1 MFGGSAILVRGDQ
14 AEAMR
19 TRSPASLGCRL
30 AAAAFPAVLLASCGD
45 SASEPTRQPTPAPA
59 QDNWYT
65 FVVQCTNCPGLTNT
79 EIDRSTVPYRA
90 RLRVGQLTSLRAV
103 VRFSCEPAQIQLDIT
118 RWVAGNP
125 QVVKVEPSGT
135 ESAIVTALSP
145 GISTI
150 TVERRYTD
158 GTLSQKSLKDSQNNS
173 GCGLLP
179 DIVFEIIR

>member
-1 MFGGSAILVRGDQ
+1 MAC
-14 AEAMR
+14 AMT
-19 TRSPASLGCRL
+19 TRSPASFGCRL
-30 AAAAFPAVLLASCGD
+30 AAAAFAAVLLASCGD
-45 SASEPTRQPTPAPA
+45 SASEPTPQPTPT

-65 FVVQCTNCPGLTNT
+65 FVVQCTNCSGLTNA
-79 EIDRSTVPYRA
+79 EIDRSTVPHRA

-103 VRFSCEPAQIQLDIT
+103 VRFACEPAQIQLDIT
-118 RWVAGNP
+118 RWIVGNP

-158 GTLSQKSLKDSQNNS
+158 GSLSQKSLKDSQNNS

-179 DIVFEIIR
+179 DIVFEIIP